1 MVQISHSETTRASA
15 ADVWAWYADVTRWPR
30 FEGGVQSVQ
39 LSGPFASGTKGTA
52 VLPNGRKV
60 RIRLRDVHEG
70 VSFTDVQWLRGVT
83 VTTHHRLDPEEAST
97 RITHTVS
104 LGGVFGRLFPRLTT
118 IPVRSSLP
126 VSVARLAVLAAREAT
141 PSDLPQA

>member
-1 MVQISHSETTRASA
+1 MTEISHSETTRAST

-30 FEGGVQSVQ
+30 FDGGVRSVQ
-39 LSGPFASGTKGTA
+39 LSGPFASGTKGSV

-60 RIRLRDVHEG
+60 PIRLREVHEG
-70 VSFTDVQWLRGVT
+70 RSFTDVQRLRGVT
-83 VTTHHRLDPEEAST
+83 VTTHHRLDPEGALT

-126 VSVARLAVLAAREAT
+126 ASVARLAVLAAREAT
-141 PSDLPQA
+141 RSDLPMA

>member
-1 MVQISHSETTRASA
+1 MTEISHSETTRTSA

-30 FEGGVQSVQ
+30 FDGGVRSVQ
-39 LSGPFASGTKGTA
+39 LSGPFASGTKGSV

-60 RIRLRDVHEG
+60 PIRLRDVHEG
-70 VSFTDVQWLRGVT
+70 MSFTDVQRLRGVT
-83 VTTHHRLDPEEAST
+83 VTTQHRLDPDGAST

-104 LGGVFGRLFPRLTT
+104 LSGFFGRLFPRLTT

-126 VSVARLAVLAAREAT
+126 ASVARLAVLASRDT
-141 PSDLPQA
+141 TRSDLPLA